1 MTFTRFQFPLRAL
14 ALAAGLTAASLSQA
28 APWPDRAVRLV
39 VPFSAGGQLDNMTR
53 IFATGLAEHLKQ
65 PVIIDNRPGAG
76 GIIGSDMVA
85 KAAPDGYTFLVA
97 GNGAITNKMLRKTM
111 PYEDNDLAPVG
122 LLFESASVI
131 VVSANSKIHTLKDW
145 QQQAAQTRHPIL
157 FATAGTGST
166 GHFVAEMLGQALK
179 VPVTVVPYKSGSE
192 SATALMGGQV
202 DAASEAAVS
211 VRKYVESGRVRALAA
226 TADHRSPL
234 LPDTPTTAEQGFKQI
249 NITHWG
255 GMYAP
260 KATPQ
265 AIITAMNRAIAD
277 VMANPGVKQ
286 KLEDAGYEAI
296 PNTVAQ
302 FTAFIAA
309 EDKRLGDIVKSANM
323 KAE

>member
-1 MTFTRFQFPLRAL
+1 MNSKRFPFPLRAL
-14 ALAAGLTAASLSQA
+14 ALAAGLTAASLAQA
-28 APWPDRAVRLV
+28 ADWPDRAVRLV

-53 IFATGLAEHLKQ
+53 IFATGLSEQLKQ

-76 GIIGSDMVA
+76 GIIGSDIVA
-85 KAAPDGYTFLVA
+85 KGAADGYTFLIA
-97 GNGAITNKMLRKTM
+97 GNGAITNKMLRSKM
-111 PYEDNDLAPVG
+111 PYEDSDLVPVG

-131 VVSANSKIHTLKDW
+131 VVKADSKIHSLKDW
-145 QQQAAQTRHPIL
+145 QEEARKKKHPIL

-166 GHFVAEMLGQALK
+166 GHFVAEMLGQALQ

-192 SATALMGGQV
+192 SSTALMGGQV

-211 VRKYVESGRVRALAA
+211 VRAYVNAGKVRALAA

-234 LPDTPTTAEQGFKQI
+234 LPDTPTTGEQGFGQI

-260 KATPQ
+260 KDTPQ
-265 AIITAMNRAIAD
+265 PIITAMNHAID
-277 VMANPGVKQ
+277 QVMAMPKVKQ
-286 KLEDAGYEAI
+286 QLTDAGYEAI
-296 PNTVAQ
+296 PNTVEQ
-302 FTAFIAA
+302 FKTFIAA
-309 EDKRLGDIVKSANM
+309 EDKRLGAIVKAANM